1 MTIDNYRQKGLNT
14 RVVWSDVIVRR
25 LCDRSG
31 VYTLSGEAADITKEE
46 KSFV

>member
-14 RVVWSDVIVRR
+14 CVVWTNVIVRR
-25 LCDRSG
+25 PCDRSS
-31 VYTLSGEAADITKEE
+31 VSALSGEAADITKEE